1 MSGQL
6 LDMIF
11 PTIQEKI
18 EKKKAEYAERMKN
31 KMADVHKAA
40 EEKRV
45 TAEAKRGEDFVKIEE
60 TASKFR
66 AKGYTPKKLLGC
78 FSS

>member
-1 MSGQL
+1 
-6 LDMIF
+6 
-11 PTIQEKI
+11 
-18 EKKKAEYAERMKN
+18 
-31 KMADVHKAA
+31 MADVHKAA
-40 EEKRV
+40 GEKQAAV
-45 TAEAKRGEDFVKIEE
+45 EAKRGEDFVKIEE